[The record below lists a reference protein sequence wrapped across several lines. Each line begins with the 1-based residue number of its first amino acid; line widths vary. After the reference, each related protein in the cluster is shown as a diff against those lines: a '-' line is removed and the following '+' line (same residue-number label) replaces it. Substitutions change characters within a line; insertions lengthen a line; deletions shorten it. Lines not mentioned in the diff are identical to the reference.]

1 MKEKMKNIIK
11 DISVIYYFIKF
22 IGALLVFFVIRINQ
36 TNLLSNMVEEYYY
49 KGTKLYTYYDMLFP
63 YDISQLIVLTSLI
76 YIVFK
81 APDFDTRWY
90 EVCTGIGCGLCS
102 LMGLSFRVTQTW
114 ECVVK
119 FKAQSLFYIL
129 GFTYA
134 WIIVLKYIKHYVNI
148 LKCNNAAEKN
158 STITFDIFQNSYFV
172 FLFVFSVWLIWAVL
186 RFPGGINY
194 DEYHQINFILNNS
207 EFNQHWPVMTTYYY
221 GGLVKLGQNI
231 FHSKN
236 FGLFLCIIGQM
247 LVGAYAVTR
256 SDKVMKNQGVN
267 IKIRGMIIVVF
278 AINPLIARYMT
289 TASKDSLYASIL
301 LGVTVLMADVILC
314 GEGGKTYIELL
325 IFSVLLCLTRKNGTI
340 TLLLMAIVFLA
351 VSIWKGLKDRDRKA
365 TGYVLFA
372 LIFGILFNFA
382 FENIMV
388 VMGHEKSGV
397 GEGLSV
403 PLQQIA
409 RVSRDYPEVV
419 SESDREIINR
429 VIDFEEIGKLYYPK
443 KSDAVKDTYYGDNTR
458 DLVSFMKVWFK
469 YLLKVPSIY
478 IQAFFHMN
486 GDFLDVNSHYIEL
499 NKIDPEYSTDFM
511 PYKIESYFR
520 IFTDFYEG
528 FPLVWPICNVGIQ
541 AWLSVYLLLMAFS
554 KKNKEHFILALPA
567 VINLLICM
575 MGPTFENN
583 GIRYLIPTVM
593 INPFVLGLALD
604 SRRNIDS

>member
-1 MKEKMKNIIK
+1 M
-11 DISVIYYFIKF
+11 
-22 IGALLVFFVIRINQ
+22 
-36 TNLLSNMVEEYYY
+36 
-49 KGTKLYTYYDMLFP
+49 
-63 YDISQLIVLTSLI
+63 
-76 YIVFK
+76 
-81 APDFDTRWY
+81 
-90 EVCTGIGCGLCS
+90 
-102 LMGLSFRVTQTW
+102 
-114 ECVVK
+114 
-119 FKAQSLFYIL
+119 
-129 GFTYA
+129 
-134 WIIVLKYIKHYVNI
+134 
-148 LKCNNAAEKN
+148 
-158 STITFDIFQNSYFV
+158 
-172 FLFVFSVWLIWAVL
+172 
-186 RFPGGINY
+186 
-194 DEYHQINFILNNS
+194 
-207 EFNQHWPVMTTYYY
+207 
-221 GGLVKLGQNI
+221 
-231 FHSKN
+231 
-236 FGLFLCIIGQM
+236 
-247 LVGAYAVTR
+247 
-256 SDKVMKNQGVN
+256 
-267 IKIRGMIIVVF
+267 RG
-278 AINPLIARYMT
+278 
-289 TASKDSLYASIL
+289 
-301 LGVTVLMADVILC
+301 
-314 GEGGKTYIELL
+314 GGKTYIELL

-351 VSIWKGLKDRDRKA
+351 VSIWKGLKDRDRKV

-388 VMGHEKSGV
+388 AMGHEKSGI

-443 KSDAVKDTYYGDNTR
+443 KSDAVKDTYYGDSTR

-478 IQAFFHMN
+478 IQAFFHLN